1 MTDAELDE
9 WVERQ
14 LRLIE
19 RGAKRK
25 PRKTDEQA
33 DFDEHKRNQEWT
45 ER

>member
-14 LRLIE
+14 LRLTE
-19 RGAKRK
+19 REAKRK
-25 PRKTDEQA
+25 RRKTDEQA
-33 DFDEHKRNQEWT
+33 DFDEHQRNQEWT